1 MKTLLYGGPLF
12 DGRNLYSQGSILFDE
27 EGILALNNSVDAPDP
42 SRQSL
47 HVDSAL
53 IVPALVDL
61 HCDAL
66 EKCIEM
72 RPGVH
77 FDPEFALQAL
87 DRRLAAA
94 GIGTFCHAV
103 SFADNDL
110 GLRSPDRAAELVGTI
125 RHFARS
131 KAATVRHLVH
141 ARYEVGSRRAAGV
154 LMELLDDG
162 VVDVASIM
170 DHTPGQGQFRSF
182 EAYERYYSGTY
193 SLSREEVLAMAREKQ
208 DLRSEGWRQVRR
220 VTQRILDHGIPL
232 LSHDDDT
239 AEKVRLV
246 AGLGAGGCEFPV
258 TLEAAREAKARSMG
272 VLVGAPNVV
281 RGVSSNGHLSARS
294 AVAAGVVD
302 ALVSDYYPECLL
314 QAPFVLAAGAG
325 GSLRDHLAKTTEG
338 PSKILGPGHVCGS
351 LKPGRPADVAVIQ
364 TNGPWVWVSHLW
376 IGGRKVYESHVPSG
390 KGADEALRPPLPVER
405 RVSTIGRNEHECP

>member
-12 DGRNLYSQGSILFDE
+12 DGQALYPWGAILFDE
-27 EGILALNNSVDAPDP
+27 RGILTLDPPVDCPDP
-42 SRQSL
+42 SWTTVHL
-47 HVDSAL
+47 DGDL

-110 GLRSPDRAAELVGTI
+110 GLRSPDRAADLVRTI
-125 RHFARS
+125 RRFVHS
-131 KAATVRHLVH
+131 GAAMVRHLVH
-141 ARYEVGSRRAAGV
+141 ARYEVGSRRGARV
-154 LMELLDDG
+154 LLELLDEDL
-162 VVDVASIM
+162 VDVASIM

-182 EAYERYYSGTY
+182 EAYEHYYSGTY
-193 SLSREEVLAMAREKQ
+193 NLSREEVLALAREKKQ
-208 DLRSEGWRQVRR
+208 VRSEGWRRVRR
-220 VTQRILDHGIPL
+220 LAQRVVEQGIPL

-239 AEKVRLV
+239 VEKVRLV

-258 TLEAAREAKARSMG
+258 TLDAAREAKARSMA

-281 RGVSSNGHLSARS
+281 RGISSNGHLSARS

-314 QAPFVLAAGAG
+314 QAPFVLTACAG
-325 GSLRDHLAKTTEG
+325 GSLPEHLAKATEG
-338 PSKILGPGHVCGS
+338 PAKILGTRHPCGC
-351 LKPGRPADVAVIQ
+351 LRPGRPADVAVLR
-364 TNGPWVWVSHLW
+364 TNGPWVRVSQLW
-376 IGGRKVYESHVPSG
+376 IGGRKVYESGGPTWKKCG
-390 KGADEALRPPLPVER
+390 RRFRPAAPMEET
-405 RVSTIGRNEHECP
+405 VSV

>member
-1 MKTLLYGGPLF
+1 MKTLLYDGPIF
-12 DGRNLYSQGSILFDE
+12 DGRHLSPRGAILFDE
-27 EGILALNNSVDAPDP
+27 KGILALDPPVKCPDP
-42 SRQSL
+42 SWTTVRL
-47 HVDSAL
+47 DDAL
-53 IVPALVDL
+53 VVPALVDL

-77 FDPEFALQAL
+77 FDAEFALQAL

-103 SFADNDL
+103 SLADSDL
-110 GLRSPDRAAELVGTI
+110 GLRSPDRAAELIRTI
-125 RHFARS
+125 RRFARS
-131 KAATVRHLVH
+131 EAATVRHLVH
-141 ARYEVGSRRAAGV
+141 ARYEVGSRRGARV
-154 LMELLDDG
+154 LLELLDEDL
-162 VVDVASIM
+162 VDVASIM

-193 SLSREEVLAMAREKQ
+193 NLTREEVQTMAREKRE
-208 DLRSEGWRQVRR
+208 LRSEGWREIRR
-220 VTQRILDHGIPL
+220 LTQRIVDQGIPL

-246 AGLGAGGCEFPV
+246 AGLGACGCEFPV
-258 TLEAAREAKARSMG
+258 TLEAAREAKARSMA

-281 RGVSSNGHLSARS
+281 RGISSNGHLSARS

-314 QAPFVLAAGAG
+314 QAPFVLTACTG
-325 GSLRDHLAKTTEG
+325 GSLAAHLTKATEG
-338 PSKILGPGHVCGS
+338 PAKILGTRHPCGRLS
-351 LKPGRPADVAVIQ
+351 PGRPADVAVLQ
-364 TNGPWVWVSHLW
+364 MEGPWVRVSQLW
-376 IGGRKVYESHVPSG
+376 IGGRKVYASG
-390 KGADEALRPPLPVER
+390 GPAWKRGEGSLRPVTPMEKTA
-405 RVSTIGRNEHECP
+405 SA